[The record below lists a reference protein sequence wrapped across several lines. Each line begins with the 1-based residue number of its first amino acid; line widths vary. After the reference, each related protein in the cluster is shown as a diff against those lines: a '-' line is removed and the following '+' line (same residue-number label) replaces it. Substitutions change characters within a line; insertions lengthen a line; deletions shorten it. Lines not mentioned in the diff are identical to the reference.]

1 MPESG
6 LRKVDEREPGAW
18 HNLNKNGNREM
29 LENTTSVK

>member
-6 LRKVDEREPGAW
+6 LRKVDERERAW